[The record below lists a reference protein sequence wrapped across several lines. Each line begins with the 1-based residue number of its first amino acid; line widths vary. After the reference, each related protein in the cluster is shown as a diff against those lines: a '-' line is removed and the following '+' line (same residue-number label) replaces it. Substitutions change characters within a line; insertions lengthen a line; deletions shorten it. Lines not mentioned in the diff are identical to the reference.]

1 VNKQGNKK
9 KDSFEVNIPT
19 EVLLHIDEVNI
30 PVNER
35 QLKDF
40 CYSIANGAGV
50 GYTYYFVDNKVHP
63 KLIKYLSD
71 KFDSFNTVLKMS
83 IKNAK
88 QKHDN
93 YLAFLISTNNL
104 TRVNFERDKFI
115 YQLNYWESY
124 CTADD
129 LTLDKLGD
137 AVLRTK
143 NLYEAGIICGLEL
156 EDILDFQ
163 SNERINT
170 VLKNIID

>member
-1 VNKQGNKK
+1 MKSTDK
-9 KDSFEVNIPT
+9 KDKKGFEVVIPT
-19 EVLLHIDEVNI
+19 EVLYHIEEVSLAI
-30 PVNER
+30 TEQ

-40 CYSIANGAGV
+40 CYSVANGAGV
-50 GYTYYFVDNKVHP
+50 GYTYYYIDDKVHP
-63 KLIKYLSD
+63 KLIKYLAD
-71 KFDSFNTVLKMS
+71 KFNSFNTVLKMS

-93 YLAFLISTNNL
+93 YLAFLISSNNL

-129 LTLDKLGD
+129 LTLEKLEK

-156 EDILDFQ
+156 DDILDFQ

-170 VLKNIID
+170 VLKTLIE